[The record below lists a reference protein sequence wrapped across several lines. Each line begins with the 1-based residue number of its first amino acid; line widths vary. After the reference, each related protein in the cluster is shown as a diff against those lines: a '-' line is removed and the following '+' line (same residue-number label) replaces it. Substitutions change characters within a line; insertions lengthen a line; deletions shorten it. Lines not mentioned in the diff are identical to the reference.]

1 MLSEDHLMLR
11 RDMVA
16 RLAGVSERRID
27 YWERTGLVSP
37 TVDTT
42 LVGSRRTRLYDFTD
56 AMTVMVL
63 ASLRQHVSLQHV
75 RQIVA
80 HVRALEFKVPEVKF
94 ALAGERVHFQ
104 LADGTWSG
112 IDDPGQ
118 IVLHEV
124 LDLAPLRTRVL
135 TPARSRED
143 EGQVVRL
150 RGVRGSKPVM
160 AGTRVPVRAVQS
172 FLEDGATTDEIL
184 EAYPALTAVDVDG
197 VRRLAHA

>member
-1 MLSEDHLMLR
+1 MLR
-11 RDMVA
+11 RDVVA
-16 RLAGVSERRID
+16 RLAGVTERKID

-37 TVDTT
+37 TVDTALT
-42 LVGSRRTRLYDFTD
+42 GNRRTRLYDFAD

-80 HVRALEFKVPEVKF
+80 HVRRLEFKIPEVRF
-94 ALAGERVHFQ
+94 ALAGDRVHFQ
-104 LADGTWSG
+104 IADGTWSG
-112 IDDPGQ
+112 MDDPGQ

-124 LDLAPLRTRVL
+124 LDLAPLRARVL
-135 TPARSRED
+135 TPARTQED

-150 RGVRGSKPVM
+150 RGVRGSKPVI
-160 AGTRVPVRAVQS
+160 AGTRVPVRAVRS
-172 FLEDGATTDEIL
+172 FLEDGASVDEIVA
-184 EAYPALTAVDVDG
+184 AYPALTAVDVEG